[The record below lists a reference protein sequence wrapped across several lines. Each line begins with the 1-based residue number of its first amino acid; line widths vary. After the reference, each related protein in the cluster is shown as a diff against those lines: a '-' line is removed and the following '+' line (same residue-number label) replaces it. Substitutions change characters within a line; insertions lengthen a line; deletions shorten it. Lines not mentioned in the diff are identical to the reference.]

1 MFASLARSF
10 EVALQTGL
18 FGNAILTA
26 NAGRRWRSLCLAS
39 TSGAA
44 DLFGSDSSS
53 PLFSNKPLPHTL
65 NHSFRPSPCTSDTW
79 KFPRLFFESDRVLH
93 GLIFSDSEYAQPETP
108 CDSPLIS
115 QHPVRPFAEALSHS
129 LGGSKTEIH
138 QFARDIENA
147 LTTATRSAHA
157 VRLRSKNRR
166 SARVAAIAARIIVNA
181 HGDASLQMDSGA
193 ISTELEFAALC
204 AFLRTSSIALNSFRL
219 RGVDLSRGN
228 RAARLAAALVDHD
241 KRSSPSPLA
250 FVSFVEC
257 NLGVRTISAARSDA
271 LVSLLAP
278 LRSLS
283 SLRHVRFE
291 RQSFTDAHVSA
302 LLEFATATKLRT
314 LDLTGYAFVFE
325 LRPDL
330 SMLSHVTLKFFLS
343 IFVLC
348 LATPFSCRSNA
359 LSRCVLAELA
369 KNCHFA
375 SGVQVVGGD
384 VQSRAH
390 A

>member
-1 MFASLARSF
+1 MFASLSRSI

-18 FGNAILTA
+18 FGNAILT
-26 NAGRRWRSLCLAS
+26 GRRWRSLCLAS

-79 KFPRLFFESDRVLH
+79 TFPRLSFESDSHRVPH
-93 GLIFSDSEYAQPETP
+93 GLIFSDSQSAQPEPLCGTP
-108 CDSPLIS
+108 PIT

-138 QFARDIENA
+138 QFARDIESA

-204 AFLRTSSIALNSFRL
+204 AFLRTSSVALNSFRL
-219 RGVDLSRGN
+219 RGVDLSRGD
-228 RAARLAAALVDHD
+228 RAARLAAALVDHGN
-241 KRSSPSPLA
+241 RSSPSPLT

-257 NLGVRTISAARSDA
+257 NLGVQTVSAARNDA
-271 LVSLLAP
+271 LTSLLAP
-278 LRSLS
+278 LRSLQ
-283 SLRHVRFE
+283 SLRNVRFE

-325 LRPDL
+325 FRGPTCLVCRMPLSNLGYFLFSFCALQLRF
-330 SMLSHVTLKFFLS
+330 MLQQ
-343 IFVLC
+343 C
-348 LATPFSCRSNA
+348 A
-359 LSRCVLAELA
+359 
-369 KNCHFA
+369 
-375 SGVQVVGGD
+375 
-384 VQSRAH
+384 QSQRAC
-390 A
+390 